1 MKEYIEREDAVK
13 HLKSRTGQ
21 FIDDVGKG
29 WNAGIE
35 ASISY
40 IEGLSAADVAEVRH
54 GRWEWKEEWE
64 THPETHS
71 CDLISCGWYCS
82 NCGIELGEYLTE
94 KTGRYVCLDDDYCEP
109 TLRRCP
115 NCGARMDKEAEQDAD

>member
-1 MKEYIEREDAVK
+1 MERLSDFVADIVNDLHENSDWYGDYS
-13 HLKSRTGQ
+13 L
-21 FIDDVGKG
+21 
-29 WNAGIE
+29 IE
-35 ASISY
+35 AAIP
-40 IEGLSAADVAEVRH
+40 AAEVAEVRH

-115 NCGARMDKEAEQDAD
+115 NCGARMDKEDEHGTD